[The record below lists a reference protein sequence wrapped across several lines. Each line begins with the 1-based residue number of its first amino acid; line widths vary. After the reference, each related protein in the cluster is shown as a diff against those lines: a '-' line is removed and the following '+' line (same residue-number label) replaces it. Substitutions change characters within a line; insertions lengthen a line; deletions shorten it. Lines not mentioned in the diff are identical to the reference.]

1 MNRLGVRLMLSH
13 LLVAVVGSVV
23 TFLLV
28 RLLAPPLFDES
39 LRRAGRAGY
48 GRGYGQVLRQEFAS
62 AVDTALAIG
71 VLAGLVVAI
80 VLGGVVAT
88 WLARPLVR
96 LRAATQAMAR
106 GQYSVTMPRPGTREL
121 DGLAGD
127 VQTLGATL
135 AETEGRRVRLLGEV
149 AHEMRTPLTVI
160 DGYVEGMIDGV
171 LPRDCATLGELGG
184 ETRRLRRLAEDLSA
198 LSRASEGRLKVSPV
212 AMDLAEV
219 ASEAAER
226 LRPQADD
233 AGVRLAIDQGRPVPL
248 RADPDRI
255 AQVVTNLVGS
265 ALRATPRGGTVRVGV
280 RGEERSGSVVVAD
293 TGEGLAAADLER
305 VFERFYRVGGR
316 RGGESGTGIGL
327 TISRGIAHAHGGTLT
342 ASSDGPGHGATFTLT
357 LPR

>member
-80 VLGGVVAT
+80 V
-88 WLARPLVR
+88 
-96 LRAATQAMAR
+96 
-106 GQYSVTMPRPGTREL
+106 
-121 DGLAGD
+121 
-127 VQTLGATL
+127 
-135 AETEGRRVRLLGEV
+135 
-149 AHEMRTPLTVI
+149 
-160 DGYVEGMIDGV
+160 
-171 LPRDCATLGELGG
+171 
-184 ETRRLRRLAEDLSA
+184 
-198 LSRASEGRLKVSPV
+198 
-212 AMDLAEV
+212 
-219 ASEAAER
+219 
-226 LRPQADD
+226 
-233 AGVRLAIDQGRPVPL
+233 RLAIDQGRPVPL

-255 AQVVTNLVGS
+255 AQVVTNLVGN